1 MLNLKKQDISENNLS
16 DKRIHELKGSLDF
29 GSKLTLLAVL
39 KVLDQQIDDWHY
51 SFADTLNFELQ
62 KDGDEFSVKSTYNGD
77 ALDLTSESSNGILP
91 LDKWTDYLIGKMYY
105 GSITDLQK
113 DSGAANPENH
123 LTRDTADSESAQ
135 QWWSNQKKYEDRVLL
150 KATLDTTALDL
161 QTIDKAGAGASSDE
175 TATKSEPVRTQAAPS
190 STEVS
195 FGSTS
200 ESDADTAIAT
210 DLTLGSNSDISD
222 DMTFQFNTLDKIGKF
237 ERTSGEDISLAH
249 GEQVSMGLDNVAT
262 KDVQFNLYKEV
273 SFPTSQSDEVK
284 FSNAHAVKLDGSED
298 VETSPSNKALQLN
311 HYVPV
316 EVDRL
321 KATIDQDNAISLL
334 GANNIPDNHV
344 YSKKV
349 RQNTLRPV
357 TIQQGEHYKVDL
369 SRVDPENAAVT
380 RTSNGD
386 DSIHIEGMSK
396 TKAASSGNTNTNTG
410 TGQIHIGNDGR
421 ASHGSSS
428 TRTNSSPAVTGG
440 SGTTVVQ
447 NKLSGGQTRPN
458 YLILGGHR

>member
-1 MLNLKKQDISENNLS
+1 M
-16 DKRIHELKGSLDF
+16 
-29 GSKLTLLAVL
+29 
-39 KVLDQQIDDWHY
+39 
-51 SFADTLNFELQ
+51 
-62 KDGDEFSVKSTYNGD
+62 
-77 ALDLTSESSNGILP
+77 
-91 LDKWTDYLIGKMYY
+91 
-105 GSITDLQK
+105 
-113 DSGAANPENH
+113 
-123 LTRDTADSESAQ
+123 
-135 QWWSNQKKYEDRVLL
+135 
-150 KATLDTTALDL
+150 
-161 QTIDKAGAGASSDE
+161 
-175 TATKSEPVRTQAAPS
+175 
-190 STEVS
+190 
-195 FGSTS
+195 
-200 ESDADTAIAT
+200 
-210 DLTLGSNSDISD
+210 
-222 DMTFQFNTLDKIGKF
+222 
-237 ERTSGEDISLAH
+237 
-249 GEQVSMGLDNVAT
+249 
-262 KDVQFNLYKEV
+262 
-273 SFPTSQSDEVK
+273 
-284 FSNAHAVKLDGSED
+284 KLDGSED

-357 TIQQGEHYKVDL
+357 TITQGEHYKVDL

-396 TKAASSGNTNTNTG
+396 TKAASSENTNTNTG
-410 TGQIHIGNDGR
+410 TGQIHIGNDDA
-421 ASHGSSS
+421 ASHGSTS

-447 NKLSGGQTRPN
+447 NRLSGGQTRPN